1 MRIDPNVLAA
11 IMAMAVATY
20 LTRIAGY
27 WLVRRFTL
35 SGRIAAGLEAVPGAI
50 LIALIAPAALATG
63 IAESAAAGAAVVVAV
78 LRGPML
84 VAVASS
90 AGVAAALRALM

>member
-1 MRIDPNVLAA
+1 MRLDPGVLSA
-11 IMAMAVATY
+11 IIAMALVTY

-27 WLVRRFTL
+27 WVVRRFTL

-50 LIALIAPAALATG
+50 LIALIAPAALTTG
-63 IAESAAAGAAVVVAV
+63 IAESAAAGAAVAVAV

-90 AGVAAALRALM
+90 AGLAAALRALA

>member
-1 MRIDPNVLAA
+1 MRIDPGVLIAVLA
-11 IMAMAVATY
+11 MALATY

-63 IAESAAAGAAVVVAV
+63 IAESAAAGAAAAVAV
-78 LRGPML
+78 FRGPML
-84 VAVASS
+84 LAIASS
-90 AGVAAALRALM
+90 AGLAAALRALA